1 MKFVKSIA
9 LIIFS
14 FISICNYAGDE
25 KKNNK
30 TEVVNAIIS
39 GKIIDFSDNQPLAG
53 VKIMVEGYDKVYYTD
68 FDGNYSI
75 KDLPKG
81 DYSLSIHMTSFVEKA
96 ISSQYSNNSA
106 SSTIKLFPN

>member
-14 FISICNYAGDE
+14 FASIYNYAGDE

-30 TEVVNAIIS
+30 SEVVNAIIS
-39 GKIIDFSDNQPLAG
+39 GKVIDFSDNQPLSG
-53 VKIMVEGYDKVYYTD
+53 VKIMVTGYDKVYYTD

-81 DYSLSIHMTSFVEKA
+81 DYSLSIQMTSFVE
-96 ISSQYSNNSA
+96 
-106 SSTIKLFPN
+106 

>member
-1 MKFVKSIA
+1 MKLVKSTL
-9 LIIFS
+9 LIVLS
-14 FISICNYAGDE
+14 FISIYNYAGDE

-30 TEVVNAIIS
+30 TKVVNSIIS

-53 VKIMVEGYDKVYYTD
+53 VKIMVAGYDKAYYTD

-75 KDLPKG
+75 NDLPKG
-81 DYSLSIHMTSFVEKA
+81 DYTLSIHMTSFVEKS
-96 ISSQYSNNSA
+96 ISSNNSV